1 MFVFMVNE
9 KNPIE
14 DGRGDRLSR
23 GFFCWK
29 YVVTLEMPQRALHMD
44 KGLRPLSD
52 SLRLTISVRA
62 R

>member
-9 KNPIE
+9 NNPIE
-14 DGRGDRLSR
+14 DGRGNRLSR

-44 KGLRPLSD
+44 KGLGP
-52 SLRLTISVRA
+52 
-62 R
+62 